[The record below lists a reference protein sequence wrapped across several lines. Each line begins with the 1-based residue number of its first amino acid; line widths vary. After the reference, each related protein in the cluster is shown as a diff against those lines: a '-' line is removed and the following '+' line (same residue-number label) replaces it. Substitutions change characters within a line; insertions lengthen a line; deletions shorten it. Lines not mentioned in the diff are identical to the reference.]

1 MPLDA
6 PAESVST
13 ASGITK
19 THVKSSKKEVRLG
32 LVTIIAVN
40 EAVEPYLRSFSAYS
54 LCNNNSNRPQK
65 YSFVQKQFGPC
76 LLSLHQEHGC
86 AQG

>member
-19 THVKSSKKEVRLG
+19 THVKSPKKRSSTGSSV
-32 LVTIIAVN
+32 IIAVN
-40 EAVEPYLRSFSAYS
+40 TSDEPVLACFSAYS
-54 LCNNNSNRPQK
+54 LCHYNSNRT
-65 YSFVQKQFGPC
+65 
-76 LLSLHQEHGC
+76 
-86 AQG
+86 